1 MRKLRPTPGPAD
13 SCRLLPCRPQRA
25 GRDLSG
31 IIVFPDGTIAL
42 PDGQMRALL
51 AVEPVNFDCRSLS
64 EQDTLAAQLAGLAGA
79 LAPGQLLQIVI
90 ESRPSNAQEI
100 LEDLFARWQAPT
112 SPLQDYLSAYRSWL
126 ARQLV
131 RSHVPDL
138 RHFLSVSPQ
147 PPRVEPGVR
156 LPRDPA
162 PESQTTRRRLE
173 QAVDEISRHLKRMN
187 LGAHRLSRAA
197 VLRLLHESF
206 RSGSTE
212 HPEEPHA
219 TPDDKPLPAG
229 PFNTGKSHNTDARRF
244 SGTGRLLDW
253 VDAVN
258 EPLEPDSVKAWW
270 LQRDLTAVTL
280 DEDVDRLQIASENQP
295 GRYARTLF
303 LLAPPELTDPGW
315 LDAVIGLDCPYRLAI
330 HLEGLDRKRERTR
343 LKRRRRS
350 LNVLTLGA
358 EQAGGTADID
368 MESAQAEARQQALE
382 TLDPSRT
389 ILRMGL
395 YLTVFAESQEQLA
408 DHTERALSL
417 LTAKLGAEVGRGIG
431 HQLPLWQATLPLGLD
446 AASHRYRVR
455 SETVGNAFPFLTHNP
470 GMSAGFPLGFTAV
483 GHEFVLFDPADP
495 SLPNGLMNI
504 VGRSGSGKTF
514 LAQKLALVTF
524 LAGGRATIIDRAG
537 HYEQLLAVAGG
548 AVVRLGAVDPP
559 AMNLWDHEGDLTN
572 DKVGFV
578 VDAHEIMLAR
588 QAGDRLDALARAV
601 LERGVRAVYAQ
612 HSGGEP
618 PTERALVAWLEQE
631 AERSSDDTRRELLL
645 GLAAKLGPF
654 IEQGRYAALLDRPT
668 SIDLEAPLLVFDLDG
683 LSQNL
688 HAVVMFMIAESVDR
702 RAKRRRA
709 LEGRAEAVREL
720 LIIDEGWFLVR
731 YAAAGSWIEELAR
744 RGRHWGLFLVFIT
757 QQLSD
762 LIDDPTAATLFN
774 AASIQMLF
782 RQKDQR
788 SGDGEGGLSWLSEV
802 LNLSREETEQLSR
815 LSGVRG
821 EYAEMLLLRESKD
834 AATVRRGVVQVFCH
848 PLEYWLFTSEPL
860 RDVPY
865 RKRMTAALGGDVWA
879 AIKAC
884 AAGEEVPDQPITS
897 SHEVHDVAEDGDA
910 SLDLA
915 G

>member
-1 MRKLRPTPGPAD
+1 MRTLRPPRRPAD
-13 SCRLLPCRPQRA
+13 SCRLVPCRPRRA

-31 IIVFPDGTIAL
+31 ITIFPDGTVAL
-42 PDGQMRALL
+42 PDGQMRAVL
-51 AVEPVNFDCRSLS
+51 AVEPVNFDCRSLA
-64 EQDTLAAQLAGLAGA
+64 EQDALASQLAALAGA
-79 LAPGQLLQIVI
+79 LAPSQLLQIVV
-90 ESRPSNAQEI
+90 ESRPSNAQAI
-100 LEDLFARWQAPT
+100 LEDLFTRWQAPT
-112 SPLQDYLSAYRSWL
+112 PPLEEFLSAYRPWL

-131 RSHVPDL
+131 RGHVPAL
-138 RHFLSVSPQ
+138 HYYLTVSPQ
-147 PPRVEPGVR
+147 PPRAEPGIR
-156 LPRDPA
+156 RPHELQ
-162 PESQTTRRRLE
+162 PEAQTTRRRLE

-187 LGAHRLSRAA
+187 LGAHRLSRPA
-197 VLRLLHESF
+197 VLRLVQEGFHCS
-206 RSGSTE
+206 SQDQ
-212 HPEEPHA
+212 P
-219 TPDDKPLPAG
+219 PA
-229 PFNTGKSHNTDARRF
+229 DV
-244 SGTGRLLDW
+244 SGTVAGSPDTRPDVAIDRRPAARLPVATRRILDW
-253 VDAVN
+253 VDAID
-258 EPLEPDSVKAWW
+258 EPLAPDSVTAWW
-270 LQRDLTAVTL
+270 LQRHLTSVTVSEEL
-280 DEDVDRLQIASENQP
+280 DRLNIGDVDRGS
-295 GRYARTLF
+295 RCARTLF

-315 LDAVIGLDCPYRLAI
+315 LDAVIGLDCPFRLAI

-358 EQAGGTADID
+358 EQAGGTADVD

-382 TLDPSRT
+382 TLDPART

-395 YLTVFAESQEQLA
+395 YLTVFADEPEQLA
-408 DHTERALSL
+408 DHTERALSV

-446 AASHRYRVR
+446 PANRRYRVR

-470 GMSAGFPLGFTAV
+470 GTPSGFPLGFTAT
-483 GHEFVLFDPADP
+483 GHELVLFDPADP

-514 LAQKLALVTF
+514 LAQKLALLAF
-524 LAGGRATIIDRAG
+524 LAGGRATIVDRAG
-537 HYEQLLAVAGG
+537 HYEHLLAVAAG
-548 AVVRLGAVDPP
+548 AVARLGAADPP
-559 AMNLWDHEGDLTN
+559 AINLWDHEGDLTN

-588 QAGDRLDALARAV
+588 QAGDRLDPLARSV
-601 LERGVRAVYAQ
+601 LERGVRSVYAQ
-612 HSGGEP
+612 HHGRKL
-618 PTERALVAWLEQE
+618 PTERALVAWLAAE
-631 AERSSDDTRRELLL
+631 AERSGDEARRELLL
-645 GLAAKLGPF
+645 GLAAKLEPF
-654 IEQGRYAALLDRPT
+654 VHDGRYAALLDRPT
-668 SIDLEAPLLVFDLDG
+668 SVDLNAPLLVFDLDG

-709 LEGRAEAVREL
+709 VEGRAESVREL
-720 LIIDEGWFLVR
+720 LVIDEGWFLVR

-744 RGRHWGLFLVFIT
+744 RGRHWGLFLVFVT

-762 LIDDPTAATLFN
+762 LVDDPTAATLFN

-788 SGDGEGGLSWLSEV
+788 GGDGEGGLSWLSEV
-802 LNLSREETEQLSR
+802 LNLSREETEQLGR

-821 EYAEMLLLRESKD
+821 EYTEMLLLRESKD

-865 RKRMTAALGGDVWA
+865 RKRMTTALGGDVWA

-884 AAGEEVPDQPITS
+884 AAGDDVPEQTVAPSQESDQQNL
-897 SHEVHDVAEDGDA
+897 EDCDA
-910 SLDLA
+910 PLDLA